1 MRQLPMFRGAKERV
15 LALLLLILLPFPI
28 SIPLGLWLT
37 GRYGAA
43 DRPSRLDSLRPPPR
57 DSPLSDRQKPVS
69 SRSR

>member
-28 SIPLGLWLT
+28 SIPLVLWLT

-43 DRPSRLDSLRPPPR
+43 DRPSRPRLPPPTT
-57 DSPLSDRQKPVS
+57 
-69 SRSR
+69 